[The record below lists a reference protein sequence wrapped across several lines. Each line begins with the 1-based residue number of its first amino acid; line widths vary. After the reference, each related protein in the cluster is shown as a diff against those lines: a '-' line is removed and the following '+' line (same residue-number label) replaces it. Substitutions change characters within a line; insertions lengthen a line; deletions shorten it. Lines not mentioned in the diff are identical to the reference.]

1 MRVIIIGCE
10 YTGTTTLG
18 YGIQEW
24 ATQNIGGI
32 EFGLVHDHWKIPHT
46 INHPSDMTDEEQAQY
61 MALSPRIKEAAQR
74 HNLYYHTIAKRDTD
88 GIVVGYYFEDSI
100 YAPLYYGYGGEG
112 GPGDRVHHSQMIEE
126 RNLEFAPE
134 TVLVLV
140 KASPEVLR
148 RRMNESPHQRQVIED
163 KDIELVL
170 QSFEEAFE
178 ASTIPQKIT
187 LDTSEATPEKTLAEF
202 VDKVEPY
209 LTERDRSRM
218 AERAG

>member
-1 MRVIIIGCE
+1 
-10 YTGTTTLG
+10 
-18 YGIQEW
+18 
-24 ATQNIGGI
+24 
-32 EFGLVHDHWKIPHT
+32 
-46 INHPSDMTDEEQAQY
+46 
-61 MALSPRIKEAAQR
+61 
-74 HNLYYHTIAKRDTD
+74 
-88 GIVVGYYFEDSI
+88 
-100 YAPLYYGYGGEG
+100 
-112 GPGDRVHHSQMIEE
+112 MIEE

-140 KASPEVLR
+140 KASPEVIR

-163 KDIELVL
+163 KDVELVL

-187 LDTSEATPEKTLAEF
+187 LDTSESTPEKTLAEF
-202 VDKVEPY
+202 IGKAEPY